1 MKLHL
6 IVMFIVVIALAACT
20 TKEETRPVLVVPDV
34 AEPIVAEA
42 PQAEEETQPA
52 EEFQIDEQIQNI
64 IELHKKITSYTY
76 IDASTFNTYSIKG
89 DKIKVV
95 LKKFDGKFEDAY
107 DTIYLDT
114 QTKTAYATCMNNRIC
129 ASKKKEYW
137 SVSYNSYYPTL
148 PESYLAEISTGKVIG
163 SETCENMKCFIIEYQ
178 KDSKTYR
185 MLVKDTY
192 GLPFKISVKNS
203 DGAFDPVIMFT
214 DQAYDHLKDSDV
226 TLGSLY
232 VLRQ

>member
-1 MKLHL
+1 
-6 IVMFIVVIALAACT
+6 
-20 TKEETRPVLVVPDV
+20 
-34 AEPIVAEA
+34 
-42 PQAEEETQPA
+42 
-52 EEFQIDEQIQNI
+52 
-64 IELHKKITSYTY
+64 
-76 IDASTFNTYSIKG
+76 
-89 DKIKVV
+89 
-95 LKKFDGKFEDAY
+95 
-107 DTIYLDT
+107 
-114 QTKTAYATCMNNRIC
+114 MNNRIC